1 MATKK
6 KRNAAAAKLQPTDR
20 PAAES
25 CVGRGGRGN
34 A

>member
-20 PAAES
+20 PAAAAAS
-25 CVGRGGRGN
+25 TYGN

>member
-20 PAAES
+20 PAS
-25 CVGRGGRGN
+25 CGRVGYGN

>member
-20 PAAES
+20 PAAAAAS
-25 CVGRGGRGN
+25 ARGN